1 LDPSRISVK
10 GGIKMKKLTFPAFLL
25 FSLVLFF
32 SPVSAHD
39 IDPIISTEWL
49 AANLNN
55 PRLVMID
62 IRKPE
67 VYREGHIPG
76 AISAYYGMWVSAEFD
91 KHTEYPR
98 EDDLFDAIG
107 SLGIRADSLVVI
119 ICQTYHCFFQVMAPR
134 VLITLAHAGVENIGI
149 LDGGQEKWVREK
161 RALSTEQ
168 VTPKKT
174 VYRGKL
180 NKELHVE
187 KYYVAMRFGTATLV
201 DVREPALFS
210 GEKKQEFV
218 ERAGHITGAVNL
230 PASEAYTGLGTFKKK
245 EELEAIA
252 AKVVGT
258 DKSKEIITYCDAG
271 KCCPTWAF
279 ILKRVLGYQNVRLY
293 DGSFEEWTKDPSLPV
308 SR

>member
-1 LDPSRISVK
+1 
-10 GGIKMKKLTFPAFLL
+10 MKKHSMQAFLL
-25 FSLVLFF
+25 FSLVLLLL

-39 IDPIISTEWL
+39 IDSIVSTEWL
-49 AANLNN
+49 AANLSN
-55 PRLVMID
+55 PHLVMLD
-62 IRKPE
+62 IRKIE

-76 AISAYYGMWVSAEFD
+76 AISAYYGMWVFSESD

-107 SLGIRADSLVVI
+107 GFGIRADSQVVL
-119 ICQTYHCFFQVMAPR
+119 ICQTYHCFYQVMAPR
-134 VLITLAHAGVENIGI
+134 VLVTLQHAGLENIGI
-149 LDGGQEKWVREK
+149 LDGGHEKWVREK
-161 RALSTEQ
+161 RPLSTEP
-168 VTPKKT
+168 VKPKKT
-174 VYRGKL
+174 IYKGKL

-187 KYYVAMRFGTATLV
+187 KYYVASRFGRATFL

-210 GEKKQEFV
+210 GEKKQDFV
-218 ERAGHITGAVNL
+218 ERAGRIPGAVNL
-230 PASEAYTGLGTFKKK
+230 PASEAYTELGTFKKK

-279 ILKRVLGYQNVRLY
+279 ILQHVLGYKNVKLY
-293 DGSFEEWTKDPSLPV
+293 DGSFEEWTKDPLLPV
-308 SR
+308 IR

>member
-1 LDPSRISVK
+1 MKSRFFSC
-10 GGIKMKKLTFPAFLL
+10 LL
-25 FSLVLFF
+25 LLSLVLLFAPA
-32 SPVSAHD
+32 SHGRD
-39 IDPIISTEWL
+39 LDPIVATEWL
-49 AANLNN
+49 AANLTN

-67 VYREGHIPG
+67 LYREGHIPG
-76 AISAYYGMWVSAEFD
+76 AISAYYGMWVSTEFD

-107 SLGIRADSLVVI
+107 SLGIRSDSLVVI
-119 ICQTYHCFFQVMAPR
+119 ICQTYHCFYQVMAPR
-134 VLITLAHAGVENIGI
+134 VLITLAHAGLENIGI
-149 LDGGQEKWVREK
+149 LDGGHEKWVREK
-161 RALSTEQ
+161 RALSMEPVKPQ
-168 VTPKKT
+168 KT
-174 VYRGKL
+174 IFKGNL

-201 DVREPALFS
+201 DVREPEFFR
-210 GEKKQEFV
+210 GEKKQEYV
-218 ERAGHITGAVNL
+218 EKAGHITGAVNL
-230 PASEAYTGLGTFKKK
+230 PASEAYTKIGTFKTK

-258 DKSKEIITYCDAG
+258 DKSKEVITYCDAG
-271 KCCPTWAF
+271 RCCPSWAF

-293 DGSFEEWTKDPSLPV
+293 DGSFEEWTKDQSLPV